1 MNRSRGKNMKFM
13 FFIQCLTHIAFAGC
27 GTYLIINNHI
37 GTGIALFILIYL
49 TTYNFTQNK

>member
-1 MNRSRGKNMKFM
+1 MKFM